1 MAFKTPVLVGDPQI
15 DAQISMFPSSR
26 YMGSKHSIL
35 PFLHK
40 HLAPLPFRT
49 ALDGFSGSGAVSYLL
64 KSMGKAVTANDFM
77 TFSYHTAAAAVGNSH
92 VRLSADDV
100 EALLAPNADA
110 GDFIT
115 RTFEGLYFT
124 QEENAFL
131 DNLTANI
138 RALHDVE
145 KQHIAYAAVARACLR
160 KRPRGIFTYTGV
172 RYQDG
177 RRDLQLTLEQ
187 QFRDGVD
194 IFNAAVFDNGQPCQ
208 AHNGDV
214 YGLAGDYGLVY
225 LDPPYVS
232 GLSDND
238 YTRRYHFVEGLTRYW
253 QGLDILE
260 HTVTK
265 KFKRYPSPF
274 DSKRTVYGAFER
286 LFAQFQDSIIAVS
299 YSSNGIPSRDELR
312 DLLQGFKRHVT
323 VHEVDHRYSHG
334 THAHAVGT
342 NQNQVQEFLFIG
354 M

>member
-1 MAFKTPVLVGDPQI
+1 MVFKAPVLVGNPQV
-15 DAQISMFPSSR
+15 DAQIGMFPSSR
-26 YMGSKHSIL
+26 YMGSKHAIL
-35 PFLHK
+35 PFLHE

-49 ALDGFSGSGAVSYLL
+49 VLDGFSGSGAVSYMF
-64 KSMGKAVTANDFM
+64 KAMGKAVTANDFM
-77 TFSYHTAAAAVGNSH
+77 RFSYHTAAAAVGNSH
-92 VRLSADDV
+92 VQLGADDV
-100 EALLAPNADA
+100 EALLRVNPEAD
-110 GDFIT
+110 DFIV
-115 RTFEGLYFT
+115 RTFEGLYFS

-138 RALHDVE
+138 RALDNVE
-145 KQHIAYAAVARACLR
+145 KQHLAYAAVARACLR

-187 QFRDGVD
+187 QFRDGVA
-194 IFNAAVFDNGQPCQ
+194 IFNAAVFDNGQACQ
-208 AHNGDV
+208 AQNGDV
-214 YGLAGDYGLVY
+214 YDIGGAYDLAYF
-225 LDPPYVS
+225 DPPYVS

-274 DSKRTVYGAFER
+274 DSKRTVFDAFER
-286 LFAQFQDSIIAVS
+286 LFARFQDSIIAVS
-299 YSSNGIPSRDELR
+299 YSSNGIPSRDELK
-312 DLLQGFKRHVT
+312 DLLNGFKRSVT
-323 VHEVDHRYSHG
+323 VHEIDHRYSHG

-342 NQNQVQEFLFIG
+342 NQNEVQEFLFVGI
-354 M
+354 